1 MTLFEG
7 EQNGR
12 YETDHLH
19 MVLNEHIDFTEEG
32 LSDDRKYSIFVHEY
46 VHYYQHFATLYGSQF
61 CKMANLLFI
70 ETRAFLEGAD
80 KVVMPFGIWEH
91 NEGISRYRNRVKAV
105 CGSKSCSHIVG
116 DVEIDRREI
125 RIAEEEKKAVKIG
138 VYDYTEDEAYEDGF
152 NFGYYCIIE
161 SMAHLIQRK
170 IWPEVEHNQIPYESG
185 FCGLL
190 MWLYTGDI
198 KDRKQFMTL
207 VNAYG
212 LPYIETPEMTY
223 LPNNNETGHPYFE
236 TATLAGFEL
245 IFRRLQKIDG
255 DICPMYRVCK
265 DGRFSE
271 ESNVDELCGKEQWKK
286 DCECLMVRALKYY
299 KLKDKEFV
307 S

>member
-1 MTLFEG
+1 MCALMYDNPGAGFFTAIDFAKNHSGLKGVELFKEFIQTSSVAYKNEKCSMDYTG
-7 EQNGR
+7 QN
-12 YETDHLH
+12 
-19 MVLNEHIDFTEEG
+19 MLNEYKESLQFMCGCT
-32 LSDDRKYSIFVHEY
+32 LEY
-46 VHYYQHFATLYGSQF
+46 Y
-61 CKMANLLFI
+61 
-70 ETRAFLEGAD
+70 D
-80 KVVMPFGIWEH
+80 KV
-91 NEGISRYRNRVKAV
+91 
-105 CGSKSCSHIVG
+105 
-116 DVEIDRREI
+116 IDS
-125 RIAEEEKKAVKIG
+125 
-138 VYDYTEDEAYEDGF
+138 F
-152 NFGYYCIIE
+152 
-161 SMAHLIQRK
+161 IQD
-170 IWPEVEHNQIPYESG
+170 YESG

-212 LPYIETPEMTY
+212 VPYIETPEMTY
-223 LPNNNETGHPYFE
+223 LPNNNETGHPYLE
-236 TATLAGFEL
+236 TATLAGFEP

-265 DGRFSE
+265 GGRFSE

>member
-19 MVLNEHIDFTEEG
+19 MVLNEHIYFTEEG

-46 VHYYQHFATLYGSQF
+46 VHYY
-61 CKMANLLFI
+61 
-70 ETRAFLEGAD
+70 
-80 KVVMPFGIWEH
+80 
-91 NEGISRYRNRVKAV
+91 
-105 CGSKSCSHIVG
+105 
-116 DVEIDRREI
+116 
-125 RIAEEEKKAVKIG
+125 
-138 VYDYTEDEAYEDGF
+138 
-152 NFGYYCIIE
+152 
-161 SMAHLIQRK
+161 
-170 IWPEVEHNQIPYESG
+170 
-185 FCGLL
+185 L
-190 MWLYTGDI
+190 MWLYTGYI
-198 KDRKQFMTL
+198 KDRRQFMTL

-223 LPNNNETGHPYFE
+223 LPNNNETGHPYLE

-307 S
+307 L

>member
-61 CKMANLLFI
+61 CKMANLLCI

-80 KVVMPFGIWEH
+80 KVVIPFGIWEH

-105 CGSKSCSHIVG
+105 CGSKSCGHIVG

-138 VYDYTEDEAYEDGF
+138 VYDYTEDEIYEDGF

-161 SMAHLIQRK
+161 SMAHLIQK
-170 IWPEVEHNQIPYESG
+170 E
-185 FCGLL
+185 
-190 MWLYTGDI
+190 D
-198 KDRKQFMTL
+198 L
-207 VNAYG
+207 VG
-212 LPYIETPEMTY
+212 
-223 LPNNNETGHPYFE
+223 G
-236 TATLAGFEL
+236 
-245 IFRRLQKIDG
+245 
-255 DICPMYRVCK
+255 
-265 DGRFSE
+265 
-271 ESNVDELCGKEQWKK
+271 
-286 DCECLMVRALKYY
+286 
-299 KLKDKEFV
+299 
-307 S
+307 

>member
-80 KVVMPFGIWEH
+80 KVVIPFGIWEH

-105 CGSKSCSHIVG
+105 CGSKNCGHIVG

-138 VYDYTEDEAYEDGF
+138 IYDYTEDEVYEDGF

-170 IWPEVEHNQIPYESG
+170 IWPEVEHNQIPYESAEIICKYWYPEIEDDELQIITICVCALMYDNPGVG
-185 FCGLL
+185 FFTAIDFAKNHSGL
-190 MWLYTGDI
+190 TGVELFKFI
-198 KDRKQFMTL
+198 QTSFMT
-207 VNAYG
+207 
-212 LPYIETPEMTY
+212 M
-223 LPNNNETGHPYFE
+223 
-236 TATLAGFEL
+236 
-245 IFRRLQKIDG
+245 
-255 DICPMYRVCK
+255 
-265 DGRFSE
+265 
-271 ESNVDELCGKEQWKK
+271 
-286 DCECLMVRALKYY
+286 
-299 KLKDKEFV
+299 
-307 S
+307 